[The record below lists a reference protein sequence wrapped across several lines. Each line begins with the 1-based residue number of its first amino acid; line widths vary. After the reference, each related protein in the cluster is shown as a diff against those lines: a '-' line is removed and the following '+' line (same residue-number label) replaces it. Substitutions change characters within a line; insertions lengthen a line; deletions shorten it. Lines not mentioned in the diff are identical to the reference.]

1 MDEVFSPQMPVC
13 SGVFQGSAL
22 VSRLAS
28 IISTFYMFVDEGKC
42 ICPSRDIATFLAYI
56 HLDQRVGKCNV
67 T

>member
-42 ICPSRDIATFLAYI
+42 ICPSRDIATF
-56 HLDQRVGKCNV
+56 
-67 T
+67 